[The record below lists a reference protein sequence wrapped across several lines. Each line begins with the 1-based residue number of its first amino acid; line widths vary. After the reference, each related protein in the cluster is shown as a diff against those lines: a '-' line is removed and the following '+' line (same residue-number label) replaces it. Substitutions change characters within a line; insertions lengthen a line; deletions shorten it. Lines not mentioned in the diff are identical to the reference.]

1 MFSKKLV
8 WAMFFGFLFVSFAFF
23 YGNLPAPK
31 NKRVYEAILPYFPY
45 KIKKELG
52 GIDIVDTRKNEDL
65 DVNNAQAYIVYDEL
79 LKKWGKKHLRLQGDT
94 LLIYDDQNNIV
105 KKLSLS
111 PQEKAWVQSF
121 FFSQE
126 DQGASRK

>member
-52 GIDIVDTRKNEDL
+52 GIDIVDTRNNKDL
-65 DVNNAQAYIVYDEL
+65 DVNNAQAYMVYDQL
-79 LKKWGKKHLRLQGDT
+79 LQKWGKKHLRLEGND
-94 LLIYDDQNNIV
+94 LLILDDQNKVV
-105 KKLSLS
+105 KKLVLS
-111 PQEKAWVQSF
+111 SKERAWVKKF
-121 FFSQE
+121 F
-126 DQGASRK
+126 KLP